1 MTPLEG
7 LQAALAAEHAAVHVF
22 AVLGG
27 RISASAE
34 PDEAAALRAAY
45 DVHRSRRDQL
55 RGLVAGLGEVPVPA
69 APAYRV
75 EAHDRDAD
83 VLVPVAR
90 ETEER
95 CAAVY
100 AQLVAAAAGAER
112 RWAVDA
118 LLDSAVRVLGFGA
131 RPRAYPGC
139 PEL

>member
-1 MTPLEG
+1 MSDLDA
-7 LQAALAAEHAAVHVF
+7 LQRALAAEHAAVHVF

-34 PDEAAALRAAY
+34 PEEAAALRAAY

-55 RGLVAGLGEVPVPA
+55 RGLVAALGETPVPA

-75 EAHDRDAD
+75 DAHDRDAD

-100 AQLVAAAAGAER
+100 AQLVAAAAGPER
-112 RWAVDA
+112 RWALDA

-131 RPRAYPGC
+131 RPSAYPGC